1 MNAWTPVTTATCITL
16 GLATEN
22 VRGYS
27 PLKDRT
33 GLEFRTYSEAETVAN
48 RMNEALGITPDKA
61 YRIVC
66 SSMIA
71 TEERES

>member
-1 MNAWTPVTTATCITL
+1 MNAWTPITTSTCITL

-33 GLEFRTYSEAETVAN
+33 GLEFRTYPEATAAAD
-48 RMNEALGITPDKA
+48 RMNEALGITPA
-61 YRIVC
+61 EAHRIVV

-71 TEERES
+71 TNTN